1 MTLTL
6 IGGLCK
12 GFPVSEFT
20 AAGTSLKRRK
30 LNCESEG
37 IRVGER
43 MNFNLR
49 NSSNAVQVCM
59 SAPLDCP
66 VPGILAVSS

>member
-1 MTLTL
+1 
-6 IGGLCK
+6 
-12 GFPVSEFT
+12 
-20 AAGTSLKRRK
+20 
-30 LNCESEG
+30 
-37 IRVGER
+37 

-66 VPGILAVSS
+66 VPSVLAVSS